1 MPRANFGADRRTA
14 DGARCVDGALLPT
27 QVANLTWFHDQRNQT
42 KAKRIY
48 EDFAFELGNI
58 SRAIDLRN
66 AVDYDKNFNAFNPKH
81 LELSVSL

>member
-1 MPRANFGADRRTA
+1 M
-14 DGARCVDGALLPT
+14 
-27 QVANLTWFHDQRNQT
+27 
-42 KAKRIY
+42 Y